1 MNLSIILG
9 DLCSMSFDEGELQS
23 SLPLEA
29 GQSTKLSV
37 KMTASMPA
45 KFKIVLEDRRVDSPD
60 GGSYFPRFIQPI
72 ADSPDLGDTAKSS
85 ASSKCDDK
93 SKSLLGTPKKGTKSS
108 RLFSLHRGRESSDS
122 QIKGKNDYLKV
133 KTNKRANT
141 TDDVVEIR
149 RKSIHLGSPQLEN
162 RLSIISNSSSFDS
175 LALEAESQ
183 PQTLPVYKL
192 ASAEFE
198 LEYTGGPAADEG
210 YYRKTKLCIT
220 TRVLPVFHFSQF
232 DVMPCA
238 E

>member
-1 MNLSIILG
+1 MNLIIILG
-9 DLCSMSFDEGELQS
+9 DLCSMSFDEDELQS

-29 GQSTKLSV
+29 GQSTKLLV
-37 KMTASMPA
+37 KVNGSMPA
-45 KFKIVLEDRRVDSPD
+45 KYKIVLEDRRFDSPD

-72 ADSPDLGDTAKSS
+72 ADSPDLGDPTKSS
-85 ASSKCDDK
+85 ASSKCNDK
-93 SKSLLGTPKKGTKSS
+93 SKSLPGAPKKGPKSS
-108 RLFSLHRGRESSDS
+108 RFSIYRGKESSDG
-122 QIKGKNDYLKV
+122 QIKVKNDYLKV
-133 KTNKRANT
+133 RINKRPNT
-141 TDDVVEIR
+141 TDDVDVR
-149 RKSIHLGSPQLEN
+149 RKSTHYSSPQLEN
-162 RLSIISNSSSFDS
+162 RLSMISNSSSFDS

-183 PQTLPVYKL
+183 PQPLPVYKL